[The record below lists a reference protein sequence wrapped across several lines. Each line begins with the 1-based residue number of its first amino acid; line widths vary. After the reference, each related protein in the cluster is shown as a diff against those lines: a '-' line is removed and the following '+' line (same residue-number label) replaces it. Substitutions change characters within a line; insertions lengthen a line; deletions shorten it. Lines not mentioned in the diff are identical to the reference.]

1 MSPIKILF
9 VEANPSD
16 TNALRTTQELRDLQ
30 KALKDARFGA
40 GFEVIPMLAARGGDL
55 LNALDE
61 HQPHILH
68 VAAHGDGDGLLLNHP
83 SDERSELLTGDDL
96 LRIVRTHQDAATQ
109 RLHLVVMP
117 DCYTAHLAEGLGDVV
132 DAAVGMT
139 DEVEDVPVQQVI
151 TPVFY
156 RRLADGTTV
165 ANALAAVDAELR
177 RRGQEAAAEMVRL
190 YPESGGD
197 VTPQAWRRRQLS
209 PAMLDYL
216 RSWFDKPWASVPLAE
231 ILGLADDDGRRIEL
245 LDVYVPLP
253 VDFSIT
259 VKAEQGRIVDWWA
272 KTPQENGAR
281 QDLLEERLAEIPD
294 AAELAELRHRQRNW
308 PALRVDEQGLQ
319 PVVDLIERKIET
331 SFHQEKK
338 DQSAEDG
345 EHNWY
350 MEAHDA
356 ASVQPRFVLLGE
368 PGSGKS
374 SFLRHLALCLA
385 GELRRRSGDARTPQN
400 AGLAALRDW
409 LLDAYAPVYIEMRE
423 LVTAVFPPLPV
434 DGDTPVR
441 LPDSD
446 HLWRYL
452 QTFHGAGLAG
462 PGGELRGWFD
472 RGEAILLLDGLDEV
486 PDAGR
491 KERREQIKAFIGAIV
506 RRYPELRIVVAG
518 RPHAYHAGDWAIDS
532 FGLATLHSLEMSRL
546 HELAAAL
553 FPAALGEPGK
563 EQADAFIAAIRD
575 QLKARRIE
583 ESFYANP
590 LFFTLLA
597 GLWLDPAARAQL
609 PATRAELYRR
619 SVDLLLTRWT
629 RRRLPDMSVADNLG
643 LDAAGLRSVLE
654 TLACTVHEQSAP
666 EQDTTLFKVGELLT
680 VLWEAHCAMQMQE
693 VPDYLSRH
701 VGLLTAPSHGW
712 FYFTHR
718 SFQEHLAA
726 CELICAAPESHLPPV
741 AAERRFP
748 DGLVRRT
755 TQQPALWGN
764 VARLAV
770 DELIAHERLR
780 DAGGV
785 LAACCRP
792 YLDRHEAPEAALLAL
807 EIAAEHHLFAGD
819 PDELEVR
826 GRDFAVLHQ
835 VALAAV
841 ADYAAF
847 TPRQR
852 LLAGNLLAARPGLDT
867 RPGVT
872 VRAGLPD
879 IAWVAIPEFDSQ
891 GRPQFTFNDGQRDTP
906 HPGLPTFWMA
916 KYPITYAQ
924 FRAFVDAPDGYR
936 NPEWREGLA
945 EYFGDDGTRWEQR
958 WPIANRPRENV
969 TWPEAVAFCRWL
981 TAQARRRPDLLPDP
995 ALMARLDAGWSIRL
1009 PTEAEWVKAARGW
1022 DDRRYPWGGQAYES
1036 GRANVDESKQ
1046 GGGQH
1051 NLQESST
1058 AGMYPHGASPFGVE
1072 EMSGNVWEYCL
1083 NKYDNLDDLSLGG
1096 EDYRAARGGS
1106 WFYNSERAS
1115 VAARGVDVGD
1125 VDDFGGF
1132 GFRVVCAASP

>member
-1 MSPIKILF
+1 HF
-9 VEANPSD
+9 AV
-16 TNALRTTQELRDLQ
+16 
-30 KALKDARFGA
+30 
-40 GFEVIPMLAARGGDL
+40 
-55 LNALDE
+55 
-61 HQPHILH
+61 
-68 VAAHGDGDGLLLNHP
+68 HGDGDGLLLNHP
-83 SDERSELLTGDDL
+83 SDERSELLTGDAL
-96 LRIVRTHQDAATQ
+96 LSIVRTHQDAATQ

-139 DEVEDVPVQQVI
+139 DAVEDAPVQQVI

-190 YPESGGD
+190 YPDSGGD
-197 VTPQAWRRRQLS
+197 VNPLAWRRRQLS

-259 VKAEQGRIVDWWA
+259 VKTEQGRIVDWWA
-272 KTPQENGAR
+272 KMPQEDGSR
-281 QDLLEERLAEIPD
+281 RDILEERLAEMPD
-294 AAELAELRHRQRNW
+294 AAELAELRRRQRNW

-319 PVVDLIERKIET
+319 PVVNLIECKIET
-331 SFHQEKK
+331 SLHQEKK
-338 DQSAEDG
+338 NQSAEDG

-385 GELRRRSGDARTPQN
+385 GELRRRSGDAHTPEN

-423 LVTAVFPPLPV
+423 LVTAIFPPLPV

-452 QTFHGAGLAG
+452 QTLHGAGLAG

-491 KERREQIKAFIGAIV
+491 KERREQIKAFIGAIA
-506 RRYPELRIVVAG
+506 RRYPDLRIVVAG
-518 RPHAYHAGDWAIDS
+518 RPHAYHAGDWAIDN
-532 FGLATLHSLEMSRL
+532 FGLATLHALEMDRL

-563 EQADAFIAAIRD
+563 AQADAFIAAIRD

-583 ESFYANP
+583 QSFYANP

-629 RRRLPDMSVADNLG
+629 RRRLPDTSVADDLG

-666 EQDTTLFKVGELLT
+666 GQDTTRFDVGELLAILYKARCQ
-680 VLWEAHCAMQMQE
+680 VQVMD
-693 VPDYLSRH
+693 VPDYLARH
-701 VGLLTAPSHGW
+701 VGLLTSPATGE

-726 CELICAAPESHLPPV
+726 CELICAAPDAHLPHV
-741 AAERRFP
+741 AADRRFP

-764 VARLAV
+764 VARLAA
-770 DELIAHERLR
+770 DELIAHDRLR
-780 DAGGV
+780 EAGGV

-792 YLDRHEAPEAALLAL
+792 YLDQHAAPDAALLAL
-807 EIAAEHHLFAGD
+807 EIAAEHRLFAGD
-819 PDELEVR
+819 PDDLEVR
-826 GRDFAVLHQ
+826 GRDFATLHQ

-841 ADYAAF
+841 ADHAAF

-879 IAWVAIPEFDSQ
+879 IAWVEIPEFDGQ
-891 GRPQFTFNDGQRDTP
+891 GRRQFT
-906 HPGLPTFWMA
+906 
-916 KYPITYAQ
+916 
-924 FRAFVDAPDGYR
+924 
-936 NPEWREGLA
+936 
-945 EYFGDDGTRWEQR
+945 
-958 WPIANRPRENV
+958 
-969 TWPEAVAFCRWL
+969 
-981 TAQARRRPDLLPDP
+981 
-995 ALMARLDAGWSIRL
+995 
-1009 PTEAEWVKAARGW
+1009 
-1022 DDRRYPWGGQAYES
+1022 
-1036 GRANVDESKQ
+1036 
-1046 GGGQH
+1046 
-1051 NLQESST
+1051 
-1058 AGMYPHGASPFGVE
+1058 
-1072 EMSGNVWEYCL
+1072 
-1083 NKYDNLDDLSLGG
+1083 
-1096 EDYRAARGGS
+1096 
-1106 WFYNSERAS
+1106 
-1115 VAARGVDVGD
+1115 
-1125 VDDFGGF
+1125 
-1132 GFRVVCAASP
+1132 